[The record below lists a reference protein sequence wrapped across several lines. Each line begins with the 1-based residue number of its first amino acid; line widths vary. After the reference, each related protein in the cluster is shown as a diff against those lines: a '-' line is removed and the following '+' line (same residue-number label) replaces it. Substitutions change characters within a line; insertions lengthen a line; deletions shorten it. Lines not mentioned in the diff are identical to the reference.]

1 MIFVEKECTV
11 DTFSEEETKAL
22 ARTIARYLKPGDV
35 IALEGDLGAGK
46 TTLAQG
52 IAKALGI
59 SGPVDSPTFTIIK
72 EYEGTLPLYHMDVY
86 RIDSPEEELG
96 LEEYFYGDGVCLV
109 EWASRVEPLLP
120 DSTLWMFLT
129 VKPDRRSIRIRSKDS
144 RWNSLMKELAA
155 R

>member
-1 MIFVEKECTV
+1 MEKEYSV

-22 ARTIARYLKPGDV
+22 AQTVARYLKPGDV

-46 TTLAQG
+46 TTFAKG
-52 IAKALGI
+52 VAKALNI
-59 SGPVDSPTFTIIK
+59 AEPVDSPTFTIIK
-72 EYEGTLPLYHMDVY
+72 EYEGSLPLYHMDVY

-109 EWASRVEPLLP
+109 EWASHVEPLLP
-120 DSTLWMFLT
+120 DSALWMFLM
-129 VKPDRRSIRIRSKDS
+129 VKPDRRQIRMRYSDP

-155 R
+155 E

>member
-1 MIFVEKECTV
+1 VEKECTV
-11 DTFSEEETKAL
+11 DTFSEEETKVL
-22 ARTIARYLKPGDV
+22 ARTIARHLKPGDV

-46 TTLAQG
+46 TTFAQG

-129 VKPDRRSIRIRSKDS
+129 VKPDRRRIRIRSKDP